1 MPTET
6 MIMTLAKVL
15 IAAAWTDGELTLDE
29 INAMKDLLFRIPELN
44 AREWASIEIYMTSP
58 VDGAERQR
66 LVDDLAEAI
75 SSAEGKQL
83 ALDTL
88 DDMILADGIV
98 TEDEQRAINAI
109 KREIEGV
116 DVGAFS
122 SFSQF
127 FRGRAS
133 RRQQS
138 AAQAPNREI
147 YLEDYMRN
155 RIYYDVR
162 RRLDLGEAELD
173 VSEDELRRLSL
184 AGGMMAQVARV
195 NPQVT
200 DSELRV
206 MVDSL
211 QMHWQLL
218 HDQAA
223 FVAGVAITDTAQD
236 IDSFR
241 LAREFSEAYSY
252 EESAQFLNVLFAIAA
267 ADGHATFDEME
278 EIHRLAGT
286 LKLSQKTFI
295 TAKKQYLEGVE
306 TQVTKSM

>member
-1 MPTET
+1 MPNET

-15 IAAAWTDGELTLDE
+15 IAAAWADGELTLDE

-66 LVDDLAEAI
+66 LVYNLAEAI

-98 TEDEQRAINAI
+98 TDDEQRAIDAI

-116 DVGAFS
+116 DVGTFS

-138 AAQAPNREI
+138 AARAPNREI

-173 VSEDELRRLSL
+173 VSDDELRRLSL

-200 DSELRV
+200 DSELQV
-206 MVDSL
+206 MADSL
-211 QMHWQLL
+211 QMHWQLS

-252 EESAQFLNVLFAIAA
+252 EESAKFLNVLFTIAG
-267 ADGHATFDEME
+267 ADGHATVEEVE

-295 TAKKQYLEGVE
+295 TAKKQYLEVSS
-306 TQVTKSM
+306 Q